1 VTAERTLDERVD
13 TEARDLANTAYSRRR
28 RLTWR
33 STLLVLIVVV
43 AAVSASW
50 VFFCQYRPERQTG
63 DAARHAAVQAA
74 CDGAVAVLSYA
85 SESLEL
91 DFARANKHLTG
102 DFLSYY
108 DRFTGQVVTPAA
120 QKGHIKTTAQVVRAA
135 ASDVGPRSAVVLVFV
150 NQVTISHDR
159 PEPAVNS
166 SAVRVGLT
174 KVDGTWLISSFDP
187 V

>member
-1 VTAERTLDERVD
+1 MT
-13 TEARDLANTAYSRRR
+13 TEQVETESRDLASTADSRRR

-33 STLLVLIVVV
+33 STLLALIVVA
-43 AAVSASW
+43 AAVSASL

-63 DAARHAAVQAA
+63 DAVRHEAVQAA
-74 CDGAVAVLSYA
+74 SDGAVAVLSYA

-91 DFARANKHLTG
+91 DFARAHKHLTG

-120 QKGHIKTTAQVVRAA
+120 RKSHIKTTAQVVRVA
-135 ASDVGPRSAVVLVFV
+135 ASDVRPGSAVVLVFI
-150 NQVTISHDR
+150 NQVTMSHDR
-159 PEPAVNS
+159 PEPALNS

-174 KVDGTWLISSFDP
+174 KVDGVWLISSFDP